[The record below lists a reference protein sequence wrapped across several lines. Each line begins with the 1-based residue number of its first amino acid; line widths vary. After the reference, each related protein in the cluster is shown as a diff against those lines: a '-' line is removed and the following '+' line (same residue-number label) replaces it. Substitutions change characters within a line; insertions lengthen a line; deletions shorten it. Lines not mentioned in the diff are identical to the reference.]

1 MNGHQFVFQPHPT
14 KPKLF
19 FSNLI
24 DLFAGEAYFRSRK
37 ARELNIETP
46 IFNAM
51 HEGTEFLVKV
61 SGDQAQVIVFDG
73 VVLASNKQGQVRVKQ
88 GQSAQASKGQAPV
101 IGPRIELRDAVQ
113 WTLYYPPV
121 IDYSEAGQL
130 FANSALQPILG
141 HILNNDLT
149 QAFEQL
155 NVLPV
160 TEQTADYYV
169 LYASLLLTVGQVDEA
184 LKHLNQIKQNSPR
197 QAEALSLRSMI
208 ALAQNDQPK
217 ALQLAQHAE
226 QINNTSPSPHIAL
239 SYVYQA
245 QFDIDKALKS
255 AQQAAQAGPKNG
267 LAWARVSELELA
279 TGNVD
284 DSMQAADQAQRLNPR
299 LSKTNTV
306 LGFARLASLELS
318 EAEQSFREAIARDP
332 SDPLARLGLGLAKIR
347 QGHIKSGTRDM
358 ETAANLDPGNALIR
372 SYLGKAY
379 YEQRRGTIA
388 STEYKIAKYLDPK
401 DPTPWFYDAIY
412 KQTVNRP
419 VEALH
424 DMQKAIELNDNRA
437 VFRSKLLLDE
447 DLAARSAALGRIYNE
462 LGFQQ
467 LGLVNGWKA
476 LDADFSNYSA
486 HRLLADNY
494 SVLPRHE
501 LARASELLQ
510 SQLLQPINVT
520 PVQPSL
526 ATTNLLILDGLGPSE
541 LSFME
546 FNPLFARNRLAIQ
559 AAGTIANNDT
569 FNNETVISGLKDNYS
584 FSLGQYHSETDGFR
598 PNNKLNQNIYNAL
611 LQVQM
616 MPNMS
621 VQTEVRFNEIESGDR
636 VSRFADRGR
645 FDEMSNFQITKIR
658 NPIWWARG
666 GLHYTPSK
674 NEDIVLSIVH
684 RADNFSN
691 STFNFL
697 EGESVFLEKRQNFN
711 KSFQMES
718 QYMLKTQ
725 YSDFIFGMGYYRQ
738 NQERKVRE
746 FSFVEEFEVEPLETQ
761 DSRNTQN
768 LSFFT
773 YSNTRLIPT
782 LTMTIGLGIDTIE
795 KKTKGWNNRFSPK
808 FGLRWNVTK
817 STTLRTAWFKTVKK
831 AFSASQTIETTQ
843 VSGFNQLFDD
853 INQASSKRYG
863 VAIDHIVHDS
873 LNIGV
878 TASWRN
884 VSVPNIQDTN
894 KQDEKLHYA
903 YIYWTPFDSLSFS
916 SEYRY
921 VKINNKRPPTSV
933 PSRTVTHSVPLK
945 INYYNS
951 TGLYSKFTAIYNNQ
965 SIFNGN
971 HEKND
976 FITLNAL
983 VGYRLTKRFG
993 KIEVGVNN
1001 LLDKD
1006 FNYEGFNLDNRQL
1019 LQPFFQQD
1027 RVVFGRIQF
1036 SY

>member
-1 MNGHQFVFQPHPT
+1 MYWIFGVFFAFLVFLTTQVVAEDQCEEVEARIITVLGDVEIQRRSTMQWLQAKPDDVLCRNDLLRSGANSKADILILEETRMALDERTSIRISASSNKT
-14 KPKLF
+14 KTV

-388 STEYKIAKYLDPK
+388 NTEYQIAKHLDPN

-447 DLAARSAALGRIYNE
+447 DLASRSAALGRIYND

-467 LGLVNGWKA
+467 RGLLEGWKA
-476 LDADFSNYSA
+476 VNADPGNYSA

-494 SVLPRHE
+494 AALPRHE
-501 LARASELLQ
+501 IARVSELLQ
-510 SQLLQPINVT
+510 SQLLQPVNIT
-520 PVQPSL
+520 PIQAGLSES
-526 ATTNLLILDGLGPSE
+526 NLLILDGLGPSNS
-541 LSFME
+541 SFNE
-546 FNPLFARNRLAIQ
+546 FNPLFARNRNNLQ
-559 AAGTIANNDT
+559 LSGTYGNNNS
-569 FNNETVISGLKDNYS
+569 FGNEFVFSGLMNKFSYS
-584 FSLGQYHSETDGFR
+584 FSQLHFETDGFR
-598 PNNKLNQNIYNAL
+598 NNNNLNQNIYTAFIQYRIN
-611 LQVQM
+611 
-616 MPNMS
+616 
-621 VQTEVRFNEIESGDR
+621 
-636 VSRFADRGR
+636 
-645 FDEMSNFQITKIR
+645 
-658 NPIWWARG
+658 
-666 GLHYTPSK
+666 
-674 NEDIVLSIVH
+674 
-684 RADNFSN
+684 
-691 STFNFL
+691 
-697 EGESVFLEKRQNFN
+697 QNFDI
-711 KSFQMES
+711 Q
-718 QYMLKTQ
+718 
-725 YSDFIFGMGYYRQ
+725 
-738 NQERKVRE
+738 
-746 FSFVEEFEVEPLETQ
+746 FEYNFK
-761 DSRNTQN
+761 D
-768 LSFFT
+768 
-773 YSNTRLIPT
+773 
-782 LTMTIGLGIDTIE
+782 IGNGD
-795 KKTKGWNNRFSPK
+795 
-808 FGLRWNVTK
+808 LR
-817 STTLRTAWFKTVKK
+817 
-831 AFSASQTIETTQ
+831 
-843 VSGFNQLFDD
+843 
-853 INQASSKRYG
+853 Y
-863 VAIDHIVHDS
+863 
-873 LNIGV
+873 
-878 TASWRN
+878 
-884 VSVPNIQDTN
+884 
-894 KQDEKLHYA
+894 
-903 YIYWTPFDSLSFS
+903 
-916 SEYRY
+916 
-921 VKINNKRPPTSV
+921 
-933 PSRTVTHSVPLK
+933 
-945 INYYNS
+945 
-951 TGLYSKFTAIYNNQ
+951 
-965 SIFNGN
+965 
-971 HEKND
+971 
-976 FITLNAL
+976 
-983 VGYRLTKRFG
+983 
-993 KIEVGVNN
+993 
-1001 LLDKD
+1001 
-1006 FNYEGFNLDNRQL
+1006 NLDL
-1019 LQPFFQQD
+1019 DDF
-1027 RVVFGRIQF
+1027 
-1036 SY
+1036 